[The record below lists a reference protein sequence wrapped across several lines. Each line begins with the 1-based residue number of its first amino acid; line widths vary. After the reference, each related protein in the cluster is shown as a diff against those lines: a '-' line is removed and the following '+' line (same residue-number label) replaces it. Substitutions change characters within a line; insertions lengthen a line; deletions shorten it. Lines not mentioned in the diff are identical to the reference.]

1 MGKIFGNIIFISATA
16 YLGLCSSLLGNVD
29 KLQEINRVVAKVNG
43 RIITW
48 GEIERKMDQLNFSER
63 EKKQR
68 AEDFVNGEVD
78 KFLSIDAFDEQ
89 GMAIPQAYI
98 EQEYN
103 KKLLQNFNGNRRLFR
118 DVLQSNGQS
127 QLEYREQIKQNIIHM
142 HMLAKRKRSKEEIS
156 PAKVEAFYLANQD
169 KFRTERKIRISEIV
183 LSDDGNNLA
192 KKEIEKKAL
201 FLRSKIK
208 NAQDFTKI
216 AKEYGQSTFKENAG
230 DWGVMIKRSE
240 LRNAVIRD
248 RSFALK
254 KGEISEPFAI
264 EQLVRLDDG
273 TVAKSGKVA
282 YYIILVS
289 DESPAGVLPIEDVRL
304 DIERMLISQI
314 DTQEQNK
321 WLAQRKR
328 DSYVV
333 IDLPE

>member
-1 MGKIFGNIIFISATA
+1 MGKTSGNLIFISATA
-16 YLGLCSSLLGNVD
+16 CLALVSSLVGNEGE
-29 KLQEINRVVAKVNG
+29 LQEINRVVAKVNG

-48 GEIERKMDQLNFSER
+48 GEIERKMDQLNFTKS

-68 AEDFVNGEVD
+68 AEEFVNGEVD

-103 KKLLQNFNGNRRLFR
+103 KRLLENFNGNRRLFR

-156 PAKVEAFYLANQD
+156 PTKVGAFYLANQD

-183 LSDDGNNLA
+183 LTDDGKNLS
-192 KKEIEKKAL
+192 KEEIEKRAI

-208 NAQDFTKI
+208 NAEDFTKI
-216 AKEYGQSTFKENAG
+216 AKEHGQSSFKKKAG

-240 LRNAVIRD
+240 LRNSVIRD

-254 KGEISEPFAI
+254 KGEISEPFPI
-264 EQLVRLDDG
+264 EQLVRLEDG
-273 TVAKSGKVA
+273 TVSKSGKVA

-314 DTQEQNK
+314 DSQEQNK